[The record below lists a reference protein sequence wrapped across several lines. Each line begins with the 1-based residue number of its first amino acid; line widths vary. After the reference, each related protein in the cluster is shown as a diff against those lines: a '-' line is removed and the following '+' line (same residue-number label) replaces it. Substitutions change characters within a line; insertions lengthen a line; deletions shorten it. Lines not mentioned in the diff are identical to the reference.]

1 MLRRRTQVSNNTRV
15 PGGLIASTEKG
26 DYLVKGNKRFK
37 FVSSRARDSWNLK
50 TIKTTEFA
58 MSDCKISGIVGFR
71 DGTLIRDISTHKIY
85 LISDYKKRHVVS
97 PDFFKSLGYSMKDV
111 LLVPSREL
119 VAHQEG
125 EPLYG

>member
-1 MLRRRTQVSNNTRV
+1 MLRRRPQVINNTRV

-26 DYLVKGNKRFK
+26 DYLVKGDKRFK

-50 TIKTTEFA
+50 TVKTTEFA
-58 MSDCKISGIVGFR
+58 MSSYKIAGVVGFR

-85 LISDYKKRHVVS
+85 LISDYKKHHVVS

-111 LLVPSREL
+111 LLVSSKEL
-119 VAHQEG
+119 VVHQEG

>member
-1 MLRRRTQVSNNTRV
+1 MLRRRTQVTKNTRV

-26 DYLVKGNKRFK
+26 DFLVKGSKRFK

-50 TIKTTEFA
+50 SVKTTEFA
-58 MSDCKISGIVGFR
+58 MSGYKIAGVVGFR
-71 DGTLIRDISTHKIY
+71 DGTLIRDISNHKIY
-85 LISDYKKRHVVS
+85 LISDYKKCHVVS

-111 LLVPSREL
+111 LLVSSKEL
-119 VAHQEG
+119 VVHQEG

>member
-1 MLRRRTQVSNNTRV
+1 MLRRRTQVINNTRV

-26 DYLVKGNKRFK
+26 EYLVKGDKRFK

-50 TIKTTEFA
+50 PIKTTEFA
-58 MSDCKISGIVGFR
+58 MSKCKVAGVVGFR

-97 PDFFKSLGYSMKDV
+97 PDAFKNLGYTMKDV
-111 LLVPSREL
+111 VLVSSKET
-119 VAHQEG
+119 VVHQEG